1 VDWWLT
7 TDAGHDKC
15 GQCGHVHGETVADD
29 EPEEEVE
36 VIAIDPDAAKKLAKT
51 WGQFLRAVDAAGI
64 DDRLKRWTDAISRE
78 VAKVTRET

>member
-29 EPEEEVE
+29 EPEEEEEAVS
-36 VIAIDPDAAKKLAKT
+36 VDPDAAKKVAKT
-51 WGQFLRAVDAAGI
+51 YGAFVRAI
-64 DDRLKRWTDAISRE
+64 DDAGLSGKMRRWVEPLSRE
-78 VAKVTRET
+78 IAKVTK